1 MNYEEVAYQRYVHP
15 HADVQQPAAY
25 EVESRSAY
33 RQHQL
38 PQQHEPYKANVP
50 VLYTHVYYRLRQERQ
65 HELQQAT
72 QCKPHGYLP
81 EVLSVFLQ
89 VAEQE
94 AERTAFAAV
103 A

>member
-1 MNYEEVAYQRYVHP
+1 MKKSLINDMFTLMLMCSSSQRRMK
-15 HADVQQPAAY
+15 
-25 EVESRSAY
+25 SRAVRLTVSISCPSSTS
-33 RQHQL
+33 HT
-38 PQQHEPYKANVP
+38 KANVP

-72 QCKPHGYLP
+72 QGKPHGYLP